1 MKELLEKRALLIAQ
15 MKAMTDAAEAENRA
29 MSDDEDKKFHEMEAE
44 VRAIDRTIENYNAQ
58 RKLTKVE
65 AAKEEDGHTE
75 KDQEEAEERAFDAYI
90 RGTAEERAAANMD
103 MGTNG
108 AVIPKSIAS
117 KIVEKV
123 KEICP
128 IYNMADIYNVPGT
141 LTIPYY
147 EAGSDKITMA
157 YADEFKELESS
168 SGKFGNITLNGYLAG
183 SLTLISKSLINNTQ
197 FDLVGFVISH
207 MAEAIAEFIE
217 HELLTG
223 TSDKVEGLSG
233 AKQVITAAA
242 AAAITADELIDL
254 QEMVPDMYQGNAAF
268 IMNKATRT
276 AIRKMKDG
284 QGNFL
289 LNRDFAQP
297 WGYTL
302 LGKPVYVSDNMP
314 TLAAGKSGI
323 IYGDMTGLALKM
335 SESMEIQTLLE
346 KYATQH
352 AVGVCGWVE
361 FDAKIEDQQ
370 KIAVLKMAGA

>member
-1 MKELLEKRALLIAQ
+1 MKELLERRALLVAQ
-15 MKAMTDAAEAENRA
+15 MKALTDTAEEEKRA
-29 MSDDEDKKFHEMEAE
+29 MSEEEDKKFHEMEAE

-58 RKLTKVE
+58 RKLGEPARQKLTE
-65 AAKEEDGHTE
+65 TNED
-75 KDQEEAEERAFDAYI
+75 KRQAEERAFEAYL
-90 RGTAEERAAANMD
+90 RGSSEERAAANMD
-103 MGTNG
+103 FGTNG
-108 AVIPKSIAS
+108 AVVPASIAN

-128 IYNMADIYNVPGT
+128 IYSMADIYNVRGT

-147 EAGSDKITMA
+147 EAGTDKITMA

-183 SLTLISKSLINNTQ
+183 ALTLVSKSLINNSQ
-197 FDLVGFVISH
+197 FDIVSYVIQK
-207 MAEAIAEFIE
+207 MAEAIAVFIE
-217 HELLTG
+217 HELLEG
-223 TSDKVEGLSG
+223 TSGKVEGLSG
-233 AKQVITAAA
+233 AKQIVTAAA
-242 AAAITADELIDL
+242 ASAITADELIDL
-254 QEMVPDMYQGNAAF
+254 QEMVPDMYQGSAAF

-276 AIRKMKDG
+276 AIRKLKDG
-284 QGNFL
+284 QGNYL

-302 LGKPVYVSDNMP
+302 LGRPVYVSDNMP
-314 TLAAGKSGI
+314 ALAAGKSGI
-323 IYGDMTGLALKM
+323 IYGDMKGLALKV

-352 AVGVCGWVE
+352 AIGVCGWVE

-370 KIAVLKMAGA
+370 RIAVLKMAGA

>member
-1 MKELLEKRALLIAQ
+1 MKELLERRALLVAQ
-15 MKAMTDAAEAENRA
+15 MKALTDTAEEEKRA
-29 MSDDEDKKFHEMEAE
+29 MSEEEDKKFHEMEAE

-58 RKLTKVE
+58 RKLGEPARQKLTE
-65 AAKEEDGHTE
+65 TNEDKG
-75 KDQEEAEERAFDAYI
+75 QAEERAFEAYL
-90 RGTAEERAAANMD
+90 RGSSEERAAANMD
-103 MGTNG
+103 FGTNG
-108 AVIPKSIAS
+108 AVVPASIAN

-128 IYNMADIYNVPGT
+128 IYSMADIYNVRGT

-147 EAGSDKITMA
+147 EAGTDKITMA

-183 SLTLISKSLINNTQ
+183 ALTLVSKSLINNSQ
-197 FDLVGFVISH
+197 FDIVSYVIQK

-217 HELLTG
+217 HELLAG
-223 TSDKVEGLSG
+223 TSGKVEGLSG
-233 AKQVITAAA
+233 AKQIVTAAA
-242 AAAITADELIDL
+242 ASAITADELIDL
-254 QEMVPDMYQGNAAF
+254 QEMVPDMYQGSAAF

-276 AIRKMKDG
+276 AIRKLKDG
-284 QGNFL
+284 QGNYL

-302 LGKPVYVSDNMP
+302 LGRPVYVSDNMP
-314 TLAAGKSGI
+314 ALAAGKSGI
-323 IYGDMTGLALKM
+323 IYGDMKGLALKV

-352 AVGVCGWVE
+352 AIGVCGWVE

-370 KIAVLKMAGA
+370 RIAVLKMAGA